1 MNNQHSPVVSRVPF
15 TLPKGLVD
23 SEGNIHRH
31 GTMRLATARDE
42 MAIYQNPQVRNN
54 PAYEILIR
62 LSQVIT
68 GLGQFST
75 VTPQIL
81 EELPILDLVY
91 LRDVYHH
98 VNHDQD
104 PRISVACPHCQSS
117 FLLELNFVGE
127 SLATL

>member
-1 MNNQHSPVVSRVPF
+1 MSNRYSPVVESVPF

-23 SEGNIHRH
+23 REGTVHRH
-31 GTMRLATARDE
+31 GVMRLATARDE
-42 MAIYQNPQVRNN
+42 LFIHQNRQVKEN

-68 GLGQFST
+68 DLGQFSNI
-75 VTPQIL
+75 TPQLL

-98 VNHDQD
+98 INHDQE
-104 PRISVACPHCQSS
+104 PRISVDCPHCQNS